1 MRVLIVDDQEFIRRG
16 VRAVLIEEED
26 IEVCGEAVDGRDA
39 IAKALE
45 LKPDVILMD
54 IRMPR
59 LDGLEAARQIH
70 RNLPDVH
77 IITLSQYDLPE
88 VIKEAMDAGAVT
100 HVSKLFVWTLLVPAL
115 RSLPAHGVVTA
126 APNSYALSRIRPFP
140 RAKVA
145 LEQAL
150 RESEERFR
158 CTFEATAVAMGH
170 VAENGRWLRVNQ
182 KLCEMLGYDKEE
194 IQNLTFQDITH
205 PEELAA
211 DVVQMQ
217 RIVAGELDHFS
228 SDSRYVRKN
237 GGIAMVRST
246 VQAVRHANGKL
257 KYCIRVAED
266 IRAKREAAEQ
276 LAQAKRDLQV
286 ANLHLNFVGDRLSLA
301 LTRCSRDLRY
311 LWVNQNYADWLQQP
325 VDRIIGRPILN
336 VLGQTAFNA
345 LRDRFKQV
353 LAGESVEY
361 EQHSVVYAGI
371 GSRSIS
377 AAYRPTLDSTGAP
390 DGWVAMVQDIT
401 TQGRAAT
408 ASSSN
413 PA

>member
-39 IAKALE
+39 ISKALE

-59 LDGLEAARQIH
+59 LDGLEAAREIH
-70 RNLPDVH
+70 RSLPDTH

-88 VIKEAMDAGAVT
+88 VIKEAMEAGAVT

-115 RSLPAHGVVTA
+115 RSLPVHGVLTA
-126 APNSYALSRIRPFP
+126 APDFHAQALIRPFP

-158 CTFEATAVAMGH
+158 RTFEATAVGMGH

-182 KLCEMLGYDKEE
+182 KLCEMVGYDKEE
-194 IQNLTFQDITH
+194 IQSLTFQDITH
-205 PEELAA
+205 PEDLAA
-211 DVVQMQ
+211 DLLQMQ
-217 RIVAGELDHFS
+217 RIFAGELDHFS
-228 SDSRYVRKN
+228 SDTRYVRKN
-237 GGIAMVRST
+237 GRIVMVHST

-257 KYCIRVAED
+257 KYCIRAAED
-266 IRAKREAAEQ
+266 LRARREAAEQ
-276 LAQAKRDLQV
+276 LDQAKHDLQV
-286 ANLHLNFVGDRLSLA
+286 ANFHLNFVGDRLSLA
-301 LTRCSRDLRY
+301 LTRCSHDLRY

-325 VDRIIGRPILN
+325 VDRIVGRAILD
-336 VLGQTAFNA
+336 VMGQTAFRA
-345 LRDRFKQV
+345 LRDRFEQV
-353 LAGESVEY
+353 LAGEYVEY
-361 EQHSVVYAGI
+361 EQHGVVYAGI

-377 AAYRPTLDSTGAP
+377 AAYRPTLDSSGAP
-390 DGWVAMVQDIT
+390 DGWIAVVQDIT
-401 TQGRAAT
+401 TRGRAAT

-413 PA
+413 PT

>member
-1 MRVLIVDDQEFIRRG
+1 VRVLIVDDQEFIRRG

-59 LDGLEAARQIH
+59 LDGLEAAREIH

-88 VIKEAMDAGAVT
+88 VITEAMEAGAVT

-115 RSLPAHGVVTA
+115 RSLPIHGVLTA
-126 APNSYALSRIRPFP
+126 APDFHTQPLIRSFP

-145 LEQAL
+145 LERAL

-158 CTFEATAVAMGH
+158 STFEATAVGMGH

-182 KLCEMLGYDKEE
+182 KLCEMVGYDKEE
-194 IQNLTFQDITH
+194 FQSLTFQDITH
-205 PEELAA
+205 PEDLAA
-211 DVVQMQ
+211 DLVQMH
-217 RIVAGELDHFS
+217 RMVAGELDQFS
-228 SDSRYVRKN
+228 RDSRYIRKD
-237 GGIAMVRST
+237 GAIAFVRST
-246 VQAVRHANGKL
+246 IHAVRNANGKL

-266 IRAKREAAEQ
+266 VRATREAAEQ
-276 LAQAKRDLQV
+276 LAQAKHALQV

-311 LWVNQNYADWLQQP
+311 LWVNQNYADWLRQP
-325 VDRIIGRPILN
+325 VDRIIGRTILD
-336 VLGQTAFNA
+336 VVGQTAFNA
-345 LRDRFKQV
+345 LRDRFEQV
-353 LAGESVEY
+353 LAGEHVEY
-361 EQHSVVYAGI
+361 EQHGVVYAGI

-377 AAYRPTLDSTGAP
+377 AVYRPTLDATGTP
-390 DGWVAMVQDIT
+390 DGWIAMVQDIT
-401 TQGRAAT
+401 TQGKVAG
-408 ASSSN
+408 AS
-413 PA
+413 